1 MQSDRTASANGRL
14 QAKRR
19 RHAVVTTALDRRLTR
34 LRALVER
41 IERLPA
47 SARREWMLQEA
58 RARMVDVE
66 TGVEPRPMR
75 TLYEEPP
82 ATPREP
88 PASRASDGRAV
99 KRPGAKPARVA
110 ASRARPQPEGSTR
123 ELPRPVP
130 EPVTPLAG
138 RPDPRTAM
146 PRDDDILWLEDQ
158 PDDAVT
164 DQGERSAGL
173 TPWRR
178 GLRG

>member
-1 MQSDRTASANGRL
+1 MHSDRTASANGRL
-14 QAKRR
+14 QGKRR
-19 RHAVVTTALDRRLTR
+19 HPAVVSMALDRRLTR
-34 LRALVER
+34 LRALVAR

-88 PASRASDGRAV
+88 PASRALNGGAV
-99 KRPGAKPARVA
+99 KRPSAKPARVA

-123 ELPRPVP
+123 ELPLPVP
-130 EPVTPLAG
+130 APGTPLTG
-138 RPDPRTAM
+138 RPDPSTAM
-146 PRDDDILWLEDQ
+146 AGDDDILWLEDQ
-158 PDDAVT
+158 PDDTVT
-164 DQGERSAGL
+164 EEREGSAGP